1 MVQKVSDSANRA
13 LLSPLTGLPIN
24 EVPINAT
31 LLGDDNAT
39 QQGGDV
45 HAELA
50 FVPNY
55 PEVTPFTVP
64 RSTVLAG
71 SSIDVNIGGEV
82 PAGFSTGAVN
92 VHFLSDAS
100 GYLLPNPY
108 TQRADAPRQ
117 VRLFMDVAMSTEDP
131 TANGGVTQDIL
142 HIELVGTALVVD
154 GIMTIDAVSM
164 VEPNIL
170 GLERGYGTLS
180 FHMEAYRDQLNPP
193 EQVADTT
200 PPELQ
205 SWQPGGNGTLQKP
218 DAPVILNFSEP
229 LNSDTLDGNITL
241 LENGSE
247 IDSQWYQD
255 GAAVV
260 IKPDTPLQRDNDQMS
275 FSLSLIHI

>member
-1 MVQKVSDSANRA
+1 M
-13 LLSPLTGLPIN
+13 
-24 EVPINAT
+24 
-31 LLGDDNAT
+31 
-39 QQGGDV
+39 
-45 HAELA
+45 
-50 FVPNY
+50 
-55 PEVTPFTVP
+55 
-64 RSTVLAG
+64 
-71 SSIDVNIGGEV
+71 
-82 PAGFSTGAVN
+82 
-92 VHFLSDAS
+92 
-100 GYLLPNPY
+100 
-108 TQRADAPRQ
+108 
-117 VRLFMDVAMSTEDP
+117 
-131 TANGGVTQDIL
+131 
-142 HIELVGTALVVD
+142 GTALVVD

-275 FSLSLIHI
+275 FSYEVQLGTEITDLAGNLLVPPSLTPFKLTQIVQQRTNPFTGMLEPVEQRDRKSVV